1 MSSACARPCILLLF
15 WGGYNPPDGW
25 MEKKK
30 ITRTSKSSKSD
41 DCVCDDFFF
50 LFLFLLGAFWLCHL
64 LCHDT
69 NQRERESYSRWKEFG
84 GSRDDKSTRRP
95 IRNRHHLPSSS
106 RSFTRQVRI
115 APFTNKNRIRKI
127 KRESNHVNGWDF
139 LIFLENIFLSDAET
153 TAHIDLPSLIFISLS
168 LMAVNSNAPLTDAQT
183 RKCV

>member
-1 MSSACARPCILLLF
+1 MIVCVTTFSFFFCFCLVPFGCATCCVT
-15 WGGYNPPDGW
+15 
-25 MEKKK
+25 
-30 ITRTSKSSKSD
+30 TRTS
-41 DCVCDDFFF
+41 
-50 LFLFLLGAFWLCHL
+50 
-64 LCHDT
+64 
-69 NQRERESYSRWKEFG
+69 ERESYSRWKEFG